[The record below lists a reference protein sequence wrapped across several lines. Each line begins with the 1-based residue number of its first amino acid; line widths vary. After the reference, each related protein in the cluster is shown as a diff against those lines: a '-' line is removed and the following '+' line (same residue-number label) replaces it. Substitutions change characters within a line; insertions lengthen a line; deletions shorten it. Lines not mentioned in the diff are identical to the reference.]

1 MIGIVRSGQWSE
13 GGKTAFEILG
23 EDHGAAVTLILEDMP
38 RGGGPRLHKHPYGET
53 WVVTGGRAAFT
64 NGPETLEAGTGDVI
78 YVAAGTPHKFTSVGE
93 VPLKMVCIH
102 QSPHFVTEW
111 LE

>member
-1 MIGIVRSGQWSE
+1 MIDVVHSGQWLQ

-23 EDHGAAVTLILEDMP
+23 KDHGAAVTLILEDAP
-38 RGGGPRLHKHPYGET
+38 KGGGPRLHKHPYGET

-64 NGPETLEAGTGDVI
+64 SGGETVEAGTGDVI
-78 YVAAGTPHKFTSVGE
+78 YVGAETPHKFTSIGDE
-93 VPLKMVCIH
+93 KLRMVCIH
-102 QSPHFVTEW
+102 QSQYFVTEW